1 HRVGGDGSVAAEDVR
16 EGELRA
22 AEGGPEA
29 SVEGVV
35 VVGQVLRRAALAG
48 DGAVVAA
55 SGVVVEAAVN
65 ANNVAGANLQIATR
79 GEGDDAA
86 AGVRRDRPWHH
97 CRHVGTAV
105 EAADVLIEEDDVA
118 GVGVLDRF
126 VQLKGEAGVRGHR
139 GRAVRRHDGHD
150 LRRNWARCLDGKS
163 VGDGQ
168 IAVGRVGDGDVVRS
182 QRRTGRDDEVG
193 GGVGGAVDLD
203 RAGDAGGLS
212 AYPYERS
219 KVSRG
224 WAALEVGEGAVDGY
238 GLVRVLDPDVQVDAL
253 NCRNARQDLEGI
265 GQRGLLGAG
274 GDRDGVAALEGAIG
288 HGNGG
293 GELVG
298 AVELHRAGGD
308 PAAAETHD

>member
-48 DGAVVAA
+48 DGAVVAG

-105 EAADVLIEEDDVA
+105 EAADALIEEDDVA

-182 QRRTGRDDEVG
+182 SVAPVAMTRL
-193 GGVGGAVDLD
+193 AV
-203 RAGDAGGLS
+203 
-212 AYPYERS
+212 
-219 KVSRG
+219 
-224 WAALEVGEGAVDGY
+224 ALV
-238 GLVRVLDPDVQVDAL
+238 
-253 NCRNARQDLEGI
+253 
-265 GQRGLLGAG
+265 GLLTWTGPATPAG
-274 GDRDGVAALEGAIG
+274 CPPTPT
-288 HGNGG
+288 NGPKLAVVWPPWK
-293 GELVG
+293 LVK
-298 AVELHRAGGD
+298 APLMVTVWFEFWTPTFRLM
-308 PAAAETHD
+308 P